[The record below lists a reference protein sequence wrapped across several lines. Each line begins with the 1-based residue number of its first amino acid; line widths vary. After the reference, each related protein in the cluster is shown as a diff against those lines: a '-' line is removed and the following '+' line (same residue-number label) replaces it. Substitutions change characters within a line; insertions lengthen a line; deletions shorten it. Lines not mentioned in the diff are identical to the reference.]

1 MNARTRFHLISLLAL
16 LDLATCAGGFG
27 AIAWLYSV
35 VRGPDSTG
43 TVWSGEGVLALSVS
57 AATFWLATPFWESG
71 GGDAMRGWIEQF
83 FTALGFILIVQ
94 SGLAYFF
101 LISPI
106 PWWVMLAGTV
116 LTIVLLALV
125 RQWIYPAVSADAA
138 GVVLVGYD
146 SIAAALA
153 PALGGRIAG
162 VLDTEAERVAPHLP
176 YLGGP
181 ERLEEVV
188 AARRPGRIV
197 LSGGVEKSRVPPQ
210 ALLALRF
217 ARIPICDGADLY
229 EDLLGRVP
237 WARLEPRDFLFS
249 SPLHATRSVM
259 ALQAIYTN
267 LIGLALLGLL
277 SPLLAATALLVGVL
291 SGRGPILESVECSG
305 FQRIPFRLL
314 RFRTRRGDGT
324 PTLIGPWLTRLRLA
338 DLPQLFNIIR
348 GEMSL
353 FGPPPARREF
363 ADVLCAK
370 IPLYSQRFLVKPG
383 ILGWSQVNLRAS
395 GLADEAERLEYD
407 LYYVKRGSP
416 ALDLEISFRWL
427 TERPFSSRREERAQ
441 AAGAAP

>member
-1 MNARTRFHLISLLAL
+1 MNGRGRYHLLSLLAL
-16 LDLATCAGGFG
+16 LDLALCAAGFG
-27 AIAWLYSV
+27 AVAWLDGLL
-35 VRGPDSTG
+35 RGPGSTA
-43 TVWSGEGVLALSVS
+43 TTWSGDGVLALSVS

-106 PWWVMLAGTV
+106 SWWVILAGTV
-116 LTIVLLALV
+116 VTIVLLARV
-125 RQWIYPAVSADAA
+125 RQWIYPAVSPDDA

-146 SIAAALA
+146 GIAAALA

-162 VLDTEAERVAPHLP
+162 VFETEAERVAPHLP
-176 YLGGP
+176 YLGDP
-181 ERLEEVV
+181 KRLEEVA

-210 ALLALRF
+210 VLLALRF
-217 ARIPICDGADLY
+217 ARIPIYDGADLY
-229 EDLLGRVP
+229 EDMLGRVP
-237 WARLEPRDFLFS
+237 WDRLEPRDFLFS
-249 SPLHATRSVM
+249 SPLYATRSVM

-267 LIGLALLGLL
+267 VIGLALLGLL
-277 SPLLAATALLVGVL
+277 SPLLAATALLVGLL
-291 SGRGPILESVECSG
+291 SGRGPILESAECVG
-305 FQRIPFRLL
+305 FQRIPFRRL
-314 RFRTRRGDGT
+314 RFRTRRRDGT
-324 PTLIGPWLTRLRLA
+324 PTRIGPWLARLHLA

-363 ADVLCAK
+363 ADVLCAM
-370 IPLYSQRFLVKPG
+370 IPLYPQRFLVKPG
-383 ILGWSQVNLRAS
+383 ILGWSQVNLRTS
-395 GLADEAERLEYD
+395 GCADEAERLEYD

-416 ALDLEISFRWL
+416 ALDLEICFRWL
-427 TERPFSSRREERAQ
+427 TERPFFSPREAGAQ
-441 AAGAAP
+441 AAGTGR